1 MRFYV
6 SLANRARS
14 FFIDTWN
21 TKLSSQQ
28 MGVMKASAAE
38 KDALVDAWVAAV
50 EKEIE
55 PLLADANPFFGGSE
69 RLTFAEVIVAPFLVR
84 MYAYSEAG
92 EFVPPSLASK
102 LDALPRFARW
112 ARAVRKE
119 GSVMKIWDGEAFM
132 EAFKRKYGKVMVRC

>member
-1 MRFYV
+1 M
-6 SLANRARS
+6 S
-14 FFIDTWN
+14 
-21 TKLSSQQ
+21 
-28 MGVMKASAAE
+28 VMKASAAE

-69 RLTFAEVIVAPFLVR
+69 RLTFAEVIVAPFLIR

-92 EFVPPSLASK
+92 EFVPPCLASK
-102 LDALPRFARW
+102 LDALPRFGRW

-119 GSVMKIWDGEAFM
+119 GSVVKIWDGETFM